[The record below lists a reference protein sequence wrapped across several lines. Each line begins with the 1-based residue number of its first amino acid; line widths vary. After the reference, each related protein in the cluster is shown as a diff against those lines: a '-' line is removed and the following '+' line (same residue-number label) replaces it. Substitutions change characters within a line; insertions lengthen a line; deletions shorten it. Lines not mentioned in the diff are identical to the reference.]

1 MVYEAK
7 PWLKSYDPGVSEI
20 IDIPDITLKQW
31 WEEEFSKHAD
41 RDAYHYLGTSITFG
55 DLLEK
60 SGRFAAALTDMGLG
74 KGDVVGVNLPN
85 TPQYLITVVGAL
97 RAGCAISGVA
107 PLLMPDEI
115 AYQIND
121 CGAKV
126 LVTLDLLFN
135 DRFLKIADQVPNL
148 KAVIVTGVF
157 DPLPSVTEYPAG
169 QPIDGKT
176 VVSFYDLLEKY
187 ESKVPDVTLSKDD
200 PCYLQYTG
208 GTTGPPKGAM
218 LTHGSMVANM
228 SQFEDWTKMKR
239 GEEIWISGFPMFHQA
254 GLFVANCA
262 LSWTATQILVPDP
275 RNVDHIVQEAAQHKP
290 TFIINVPSLFL
301 MLLANDGF
309 RKLDHSRVKFCMSGA
324 APFPVDAIRDL
335 ESVVGEGKMIEV
347 YGMTE
352 TSPLITVNPA
362 LSPKKIGSVGLPL
375 QNTEFRIV
383 NLEDGVTEMP
393 LGEEGE
399 IICSG
404 PQVMK
409 GYLNRPEESANA
421 LREHD
426 GRIWMHTGDV
436 GKMDEDGFVFVVD
449 RAKDMLNVG
458 GYKVFSSE
466 VEDKLYKHDA
476 IDMCAIIGVPNPDR
490 PGSEIVKL
498 VVQKSPAV
506 ADKSD
511 DEVKD
516 SILAYAK
523 EKLSPYKV
531 PKIIDFVEAI
541 PLTSVGKVN
550 KKAMR

>member
-1 MVYEAK
+1 
-7 PWLKSYDPGVSEI
+7 
-20 IDIPDITLKQW
+20 
-31 WEEEFSKHAD
+31 
-41 RDAYHYLGTSITFG
+41 
-55 DLLEK
+55 
-60 SGRFAAALTDMGLG
+60 
-74 KGDVVGVNLPN
+74 
-85 TPQYLITVVGAL
+85 
-97 RAGCAISGVA
+97 
-107 PLLMPDEI
+107 
-115 AYQIND
+115 
-121 CGAKV
+121 
-126 LVTLDLLFN
+126 
-135 DRFLKIADQVPNL
+135 
-148 KAVIVTGVF
+148 
-157 DPLPSVTEYPAG
+157 
-169 QPIDGKT
+169 
-176 VVSFYDLLEKY
+176 
-187 ESKVPDVTLSKDD
+187 
-200 PCYLQYTG
+200 
-208 GTTGPPKGAM
+208 
-218 LTHGSMVANM
+218 
-228 SQFEDWTKMKR
+228 
-239 GEEIWISGFPMFHQA
+239 
-254 GLFVANCA
+254 
-262 LSWTATQILVPDP
+262 
-275 RNVDHIVQEAAQHKP
+275 
-290 TFIINVPSLFL
+290 
-301 MLLANDGF
+301 MLLANEDF
-309 RKLDHSRVKFCMSGA
+309 RKLDHSRVKYCMSGA
-324 APFPVDAIRDL
+324 APFPVDAIKDL

-383 NLEDGVTEMP
+383 SLEDGVTEMP
-393 LGEEGE
+393 IGEEGE

-426 GRIWMHTGDV
+426 GRVWMHTGDV
-436 GKMDEDGFVFVVD
+436 GKMDDDGFVFVVD

-511 DEVKD
+511 DEVKE
-516 SILAYAK
+516 SIMAFAK
-523 EKLSPYKV
+523 EKLAPYKV